1 MVKGRL
7 EGGKL
12 VVEVDVDLLK
22 QIDPTAVAV
31 GQILSKRVCRSCNGT
46 GRFSP
51 PAGGETVS
59 CRSCAG
65 TGVFV
70 ILSPLGEVS
79 LPKGWC
85 AAPAPAPLGEGAV
98 AEAIEGAR
106 KGAKKK

>member
-1 MVKGRL
+1 MVKGKL
-7 EGGKL
+7 ENGKL
-12 VVEVDVDLLK
+12 VVEIDIDSLK
-22 QIDPTAVAV
+22 GIDPTAVAV
-31 GQILSKRVCRSCNGT
+31 GQVLSKRVCRSCNGT

-51 PAGGETVS
+51 PAGGEAVS
-59 CRSCAG
+59 CRSCNG

-85 AAPAPAPLGEGAV
+85 SSPAPAPLGEGAV

-106 KGAKKK
+106 KSAKKK